1 MGTLASSPGGSFT
14 ISNDLLSQLLVG
26 MRQEAVDNLFVRSV
40 FLDFATKAGAV
51 EREGGAAVWS
61 IPLSVAEHSNI
72 TQVIS
77 GFEALDMTISDI
89 LNPAQYQW
97 CGFHEP
103 IAISRMEELQN
114 SGEAAMVRILQS
126 RMDNVMGKLRR
137 EVEKQLVAGTS
148 TVLTRLNTLN
158 GGYAAAPVNNGFL
171 YTDSAGTAGTVGGLA
186 RSTAL
191 GLSNIVVE
199 ANTVTAVDAL
209 TDAWIQASAQASKN
223 DVTLILAGASAFK
236 AYKAD
241 IYPNEQYIGGYGQK
255 LDGGN
260 LALSFHGAQ
269 IVYSTNMNTALT
281 GAASAATNTLD
292 HAFFGINFDGIR
304 LRIHPD
310 ADFAVSDFTDFP
322 TQAARGAKFDC
333 MMQLYAN
340 HLGSSF
346 AVVDVPA

>member
-1 MGTLASSPGGSFT
+1 MGTLVSSPGGSFSL
-14 ISNDLLSQLLVG
+14 SNDLLSQLLVG

-51 EREGGAAVWS
+51 EREGGASVWAV
-61 IPLSVAEHSNI
+61 PLSVAQHSNI
-72 TQVIS
+72 TQVVS
-77 GFEALDMTISDI
+77 GYESLDMTVSDI
-89 LNPAQYQW
+89 LSPAQYQW
-97 CGFHEP
+97 CTFHEP
-103 IAISRMEELQN
+103 IVISKMEELQN

-126 RMDNVMGKLRR
+126 RMDNVMGTLKR

-148 TVLTRLNTLN
+148 TILTRLNTLN
-158 GGYAAAPVNNGFL
+158 GGYDAAPIAGGFL
-171 YTDSAGTAGTVGGLA
+171 FTDTTVTNAPAVGGIA

-191 GLSNIVVE
+191 GLSNIIVD
-199 ANTVTAVDAL
+199 ANNTTTAVDAL
-209 TDAWIQASAQASKN
+209 TDAWLQASNQATRN
-223 DVTLILAGASAFK
+223 DVTLILAGGSAFK

-241 IYPNEQYIGGYGQK
+241 LYPNESYVGGYGQK

-269 IVYSTNMNTALT
+269 VVYSSNMTTAVAT
-281 GAASAATNTLD
+281 GSGSTLD
-292 HAFFGINFDGIR
+292 RAFYGINFDGIR

-310 ADFAVSDFTDFP
+310 ADFSVSGFTDFP
-322 TQAARGAKFDC
+322 TQAVRGAKFDC

-346 AVVDVPA
+346 VVTDVPA